1 MVHNTVFFGIIFN
14 IYVFLKVN
22 FLAFFS
28 KGSKTL
34 GLPSIYLD
42 NIDALWDDLCKYLD
56 SISKPEVKLRVL
68 YLD

>member
-1 MVHNTVFFGIIFN
+1 MH
-14 IYVFLKVN
+14 VFLKVN
-22 FLAFFS
+22 FLAPFS

-34 GLPSIYLD
+34 GLASIYLD
-42 NIDALWDDLCKYLD
+42 NIDALWDALCKYLD